1 MNILPEFSLP
11 EFSLPEFSLPEL
23 SWVTLEWF
31 YQREQETPPGIYL
44 GDGEFLE
51 AEDVLE
57 GHFRHLAKQSTT
69 KNAFTHDTTNQN
81 RVEQNRLRQ
90 NETESCAPSS
100 GRQRYRYQPANSNL
114 ESSHQTT
121 PIKPTDYINL
131 TEAISAL
138 SPKLAP
144 FAELAEDV
152 AETVS
157 PIEPEPQ
164 FRAHLQQALE
174 RAHQQQSAQRE
185 LGILTEMSDEES
197 LLWRLAS
204 RPTTVMAG
212 IPIVVGLIVYVWYNK
227 DNEVKPS

>member
-1 MNILPEFSLP
+1 MSEL
-11 EFSLPEFSLPEL
+11 SLPEL

-31 YQREQETPPGIYL
+31 YQREEETPPGIYL
-44 GDGEFLE
+44 GNGEFLE

-57 GHFRHLAKQSTT
+57 GHFRRLSQQSSTEKSFSLDNTKQNT
-69 KNAFTHDTTNQN
+69 FDQN
-81 RVEQNRLRQ
+81 
-90 NETESCAPSS
+90 PSKPNKMEPRHPS
-100 GRQRYRYQPANSNL
+100 LGRQGYRYQSVNSKL
-114 ESSHQTT
+114 QSSYLTT
-121 PIKPTDYINL
+121 PIEQTDCTNL

-157 PIEPEPQ
+157 PVEPEPQ

-197 LLWRLAS
+197 SLWRLAS
-204 RPTTVMAG
+204 RPTVMAG

-227 DNEVKPS
+227 DNEVKPL